1 MIDYNLSGAEN
12 VLILAPHP
20 DDEALGCS
28 GSITLLNN
36 KGAHSTIV
44 YLTNGER
51 LYGEPSKDIAEK
63 RTEEAKK
70 SSKMLGCKEALFLD
84 FPDGE
89 TSKHKD
95 KIYEK
100 LYEIIIGKR
109 PDLVFAPSPIDFHA
123 DHISLSDVAIRLHKD
138 LQDFK
143 LALYEVYS
151 TIRFTH
157 LIDISDVLEQKKQ
170 AIMNYR
176 VSLSEKPEVYV
187 HASLG
192 LNAQR
197 SIFTLKKGY
206 YEAFYVVET
215 GYDMEKVLG
224 YLCYKD
230 LQSEHF

>member
-1 MIDYNLSGAEN
+1 MIDYNLSGARN
-12 VLILAPHP
+12 VLTLAPHP

-51 LYGEPSKDIAEK
+51 LHRDPSKDIAEK

-70 SSKMLGCKEALFLD
+70 VSKMLGCEETLFLN

-89 TSKHKD
+89 TSKYKD
-95 KIYEK
+95 KIYKK
-100 LYEIIIGKR
+100 LHEIIIRKR
-109 PDLVFAPSPIDFHA
+109 PELVFAPSPIDYHA
-123 DHISLSDVAIRLHKD
+123 DHISLSYVAFNLLKD
-138 LQDFK
+138 LGSFK
-143 LALYEVYS
+143 LAFYEVYS
-151 TIRFTH
+151 TIRFNC
-157 LIDISDVLEQKKQ
+157 LIDISEVIGQKKD
-170 AIMNYR
+170 AILAYNT
-176 VSLSEKPEVYV
+176 SLSEKPEVYV

-192 LNAQR
+192 LNAHR
-197 SIFTLKKGY
+197 SIFTQKKGY

-215 GYDMEKVLG
+215 GYEMEKVLG

-230 LQSEHF
+230 LRP

>member
-1 MIDYNLSGAEN
+1 MIDYNLSGAGN
-12 VLILAPHP
+12 VLILVPHP

-51 LYGEPSKDIAEK
+51 LYGDPSEDIAKK
-63 RTEEAKK
+63 RIEEAKK
-70 SSKMLGCKEALFLD
+70 VSNMLGCKETLFLN

-89 TSKHKD
+89 TSKYKD
-95 KIYEK
+95 KIYKK
-100 LYEIIIGKR
+100 LQEIIIGKR
-109 PDLVFAPSPIDFHA
+109 PELVFAPSPVDFHA
-123 DHISLSDVAIRLHKD
+123 DHISLSYVVFNLLKD
-138 LQDFK
+138 LGSFK
-143 LALYEVYS
+143 LAFYEVYS
-151 TIRFTH
+151 TIRFNC
-157 LIDISDVLEQKKQ
+157 LIDISEVIGQKKD
-170 AIMNYR
+170 AILAYNT
-176 VSLSEKPEVYV
+176 SLSEKPEVYV

-197 SIFTLKKGY
+197 AIFTQKKSY

-215 GYDMEKVLG
+215 GYEMEKVLG

-230 LQSEHF
+230 LRP